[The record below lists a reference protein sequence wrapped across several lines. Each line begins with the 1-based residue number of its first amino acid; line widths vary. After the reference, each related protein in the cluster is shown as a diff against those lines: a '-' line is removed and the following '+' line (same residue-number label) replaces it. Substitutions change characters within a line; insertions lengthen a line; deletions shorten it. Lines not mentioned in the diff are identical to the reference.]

1 MRKGRRGCER
11 SGGEDERKGKGR
23 RGCEEGKD
31 VRKGRRGCEEGKER
45 M

>member
-1 MRKGRRGCER
+1 MREGEERMRGRGRE
-11 SGGEDERKGKGR
+11 GE
-23 RGCEEGKD
+23 D

>member
-1 MRKGRRGCER
+1 MRKGRRGCEMR
-11 SGGEDERKGKGR
+11 GRKG
-23 RGCEEGKD
+23 ED